1 MRSQCNPDK
10 AVSSRSTSAWV
21 PQESKPN
28 PYIQKLVG
36 KQVKSLHQKKQTNK
50 YCLAWQMAT
59 CSEIPPHLFP
69 LLRKV
74 SRVTAQHGNLS
85 LTLFLSSLLL
95 LTRLLLLIKKHLKT
109 QSKLGLVFVPF
120 FLPLLYIL
128 LSLSSF
134 CPS

>member
-1 MRSQCNPDK
+1 MVHFSVGATRKQAQTLHPKTGWK
-10 AVSSRSTSAWV
+10 A
-21 PQESKPN
+21 SKIF
-28 PYIQKLVG
+28 YI
-36 KQVKSLHQKKQTNK
+36 KKKKKYK
-50 YCLAWQMAT
+50 YCLAWQMAI
-59 CSEIPPHLFP
+59 CSEIPPHLFS

-85 LTLFLSSLLL
+85 LTLFLSSLLF

-109 QSKLGLVFVPF
+109 QSKLALVFAPF